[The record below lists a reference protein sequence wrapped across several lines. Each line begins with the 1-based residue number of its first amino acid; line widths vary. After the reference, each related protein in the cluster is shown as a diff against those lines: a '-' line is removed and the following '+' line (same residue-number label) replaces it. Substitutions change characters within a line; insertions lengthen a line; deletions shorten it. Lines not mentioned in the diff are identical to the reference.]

1 MSAAAR
7 AKAGAAAVRPQA
19 SAPFH
24 LVPARIL
31 GVTREGEHN
40 FTLELDVSARPGGY
54 SFEPG
59 QFNMLYVYGVGEVP
73 ISVSGDPAETG
84 VLVHT
89 IRDTGFVT
97 NALRK
102 LGPGDV
108 LGVRGPYG
116 RPWPVDEAK
125 GQDLLVV
132 AGGLGL
138 APLRPVLYHV
148 FKHRKDFGRV
158 SLLYGA
164 RTPNDLLYRAEL
176 ETWGKKHGIQTL
188 CTVDQAD
195 PTWRGPVG
203 VVTTLLRK
211 ADFQG
216 DRGLVF
222 ICGPEI
228 MMRFTMMDLEAMGV
242 ADTRMYVS
250 LERNMK
256 CGVGFCGHCQHGAAF
271 VCKDGPVFRFDKV
284 RDLFPRREI

>member
-1 MSAAAR
+1 MSTSARTKTGAAAAR
-7 AKAGAAAVRPQA
+7 PPA

-24 LVPARIL
+24 LVPARIRE
-31 GVTREGEHN
+31 VTREGEHN
-40 FTLELDVSARPGGY
+40 FTLELDVSGRPGGLP
-54 SFEPG
+54 FEPG

-73 ISVSGDPAETG
+73 ISVSGDPADTG

-89 IRDTGFVT
+89 VRDTGFVT

-102 LGPGDV
+102 LGPGDS

-116 RPWPVDEAK
+116 RPWPVEEAN
-125 GQDLLVV
+125 GQDLLIV

-148 FKHRKDFGRV
+148 FRHRKDFGRV

-164 RTPNDLLYRAEL
+164 RTPSDLLYRAEI
-176 ETWGKKHGIQTL
+176 ETWGKKFGIQTL
-188 CTVDQAD
+188 YTVDQAD

-222 ICGPEI
+222 VCGPEI
-228 MMRFTMMDLEAMGV
+228 MMRFTLMDLEAMGI

-256 CGVGFCGHCQHGAAF
+256 CGVGFCGHCQHGASF